1 MEVPADSLH
10 TLGEHRRLDDAN
22 FLHWSV
28 VGIRLDVAQ
37 ALDNLHAAA
46 DAAKDG
52 VLAVQVRR
60 RCQSDEKLCWEGMEV
75 VWKMSLVLLISGI
88 HPQHKARHPC
98 TWLPLELGPAL
109 AMDRIP
115 APVCFRA
122 LVISSSNFPP

>member
-28 VGIRLDVAQ
+28 VGIRLHVAQ

-46 DAAKDG
+46 YAAKDG

-60 RCQSDEKLCWEGMEV
+60 WRQGDEELRREG
-75 VWKMSLVLLISGI
+75 
-88 HPQHKARHPC
+88 
-98 TWLPLELGPAL
+98 
-109 AMDRIP
+109 
-115 APVCFRA
+115 F
-122 LVISSSNFPP
+122 